1 MRSPQTGIGQF
12 FGNSYTKLNQEMTM
26 FKFAAAFTATFLML
40 ISQPALAAARLA
52 VLHLAPFAD
61 TLDGTAVNI
70 AVNGTVLFENV
81 KFKDFVD
88 YTELDAGEYTID
100 IIPVGATDPALS
112 ATVTLQ
118 DGIDYSAFAVG
129 NAITQDLALMAIEDN
144 MNAPADPNNV
154 AVRVIHT
161 APFAADL
168 AATEVSIR
176 TAGGDVV
183 NGLVG
188 VPYLGNSGFFDIP
201 AGTYDLKVASNDGS
215 VNLIDPLPAALPNGA
230 GVTLYAIGDGINQP
244 LSIIAFPVGELPLRT
259 PVDNRSNGMWEI
271 IEGSGTGFV
280 FQPMPSQNRVVGTWY
295 TYDELGDPTFLTF
308 DSCLNDSSDGE
319 AFVCSMPGGF
329 DGMTATT
336 ALYLSTGGGPSEDDV
351 VLTEKIGEIDFEIM
365 SCTDAMAV
373 VTLTDGDP
381 VMYTARQLTRPFP
394 CVDSQ

>member
-1 MRSPQTGIGQF
+1 
-12 FGNSYTKLNQEMTM
+12 M
-26 FKFAAAFTATFLML
+26 FKYVSASMIALLML
-40 ISQPALAAARLA
+40 VSQPAFAAARLA

-70 AVNGTVLFENV
+70 SANGTVLFENV
-81 KFKDFVD
+81 KYKDFVP

-100 IIPVGATDPALS
+100 ITPVGATDPALS

-118 DGIDYSAFAVG
+118 DGVDYSAYAVG
-129 NAITQDLALMAIEDN
+129 NGITQDLALVAIADE
-144 MNAPADPNNV
+144 MNVPANASDV

-161 APFAADL
+161 APFAAESS
-168 AATEVSIR
+168 ATEVSIR

-183 NGLVG
+183 AGLVG

-215 VNLIDPLPAALPNGA
+215 VNLIDPLPAPLPAGA

-244 LSIIAFPVGELPLRT
+244 LSIIAFPVGELALRE

-295 TYDELGDPTFLTF
+295 TYDEMGLPTFLTF
-308 DSCLNDSSDGE
+308 DSCLNESEGE
-319 AFVCSMPGGF
+319 TFVCSMPGGF

-336 ALYLSTGGGPSEDDV
+336 ALYQSTGGGPSEDDE

-365 SCTDAMAV
+365 DCNNAMAV
-373 VTLTDGDP
+373 VTLTGQSP

>member
-1 MRSPQTGIGQF
+1 MIA
-12 FGNSYTKLNQEMTM
+12 L
-26 FKFAAAFTATFLML
+26 LML
-40 ISQPALAAARLA
+40 VSQPAFAAARLA

-70 AVNGTVLFENV
+70 SANGTVLFENV
-81 KFKDFVD
+81 KYKDFVP

-100 IIPVGATDPALS
+100 ITPVGATDPALS

-118 DGIDYSAFAVG
+118 DGVDYSAYAVG
-129 NAITQDLALMAIEDN
+129 NGITQDLALVAIADE
-144 MNAPADPNNV
+144 MNVPANASDV

-161 APFAADL
+161 APFAAESS
-168 AATEVSIR
+168 ATEVSIR

-183 NGLVG
+183 AGLVG

-215 VNLIDPLPAALPNGA
+215 VNLIDPLPAPLPAGA

-244 LSIIAFPVGELPLRT
+244 LSILAFPVGELALRE

-295 TYDELGDPTFLTF
+295 TYNDMGDPIFFTF
-308 DSCLNDSSDGE
+308 DSCADEANDDGVYE
-319 AFVCSMPGGF
+319 CTNKGAF
-329 DGMTATT
+329 DGVEATT
-336 ALYLSTGGGPSEDDV
+336 SLFLHTGGGPSEDA
-351 VLTEKIGEIDFEIM
+351 VLETEKIGEIDFEILG
-365 SCTDAMAV
+365 CDDATATV
-373 VTLTDGDP
+373 RLDGAEP
-381 VMYTARQLTRPFP
+381 QLFTAKQLTRPFP
-394 CVDSQ
+394 CTDES